1 MGLESV
7 TGIWDLNASNPAP
20 GDNKAEGDDHLRNLK
35 KAIKATFPNIN
46 KQVTKSADNL
56 NADNRVKNAPYEQIA
71 SPGAPMLE
79 YHRQGQVA
87 FSTLIGSDN
96 RWYLHGS
103 NGAGGLTTPHFSVG
117 PGADAYF
124 NGPITVNGSVAATY
138 MHLHA
143 ANGVSLTMAINGYAD
158 RNFFRDPSAM
168 GFLGLDGAWN
178 MFSHNNGDLWVRGNI
193 SGFSDERYKR
203 DWRGITQATL
213 NAFAKM
219 KLVGTYE
226 NTKTNER
233 MAGVSAQELRK
244 ILPEVV
250 TDHEDLL
257 GVVYGNA
264 ALVLLH
270 KAMERILLLEEEV
283 AQIRGRV

>member
-1 MGLESV
+1 
-7 TGIWDLNASNPAP
+7 
-20 GDNKAEGDDHLRNLK
+20 
-35 KAIKATFPNIN
+35 
-46 KQVTKSADNL
+46 VTKSADAL

-87 FSTLIGSDN
+87 FATLIGSDN
-96 RWYLHGS
+96 RWYLHRS
-103 NGAGGLTTPHFSVG
+103 DGAGGLITPCFSVG
-117 PGADAYF
+117 TGGDTYF
-124 NGPITVNGSVAATY
+124 NGPITVKGSIAASY
-138 MHLHA
+138 GYLRA
-143 ANGVSLTMAINGYAD
+143 DNGVSLTMSIVGQQD
-158 RNFFRDPSAM
+158 RNFYRDPGAM

-178 MFSHNNGDLWVRGNI
+178 FYSHNSGDVWVRGNI

-203 DWRGITQATL
+203 DWRGITQAAL

-226 NTKTNER
+226 NIKTGER
-233 MAGVSAQELRK
+233 MAGVSAQELQK

-270 KAMERILLLEEEV
+270 KAMERILLLEEEM
-283 AQIRGRV
+283 ALLRGLK